1 MGKTI
6 INFTKSEINLITK
19 KVAEKIFPL
28 IEQEFKRFSDQVRSL
43 SQEVKEVGDSNIRY
57 TILNNDL
64 FKLNTELK
72 KEIQEHQ
79 IRKEVTMENQRLKE
93 EINHWEEVLKKINS
107 LGDKMENENKKILI
121 KQEGVIR
128 KHGTGAYFLSKKDYI
143 GHKAKLVI
151 FKEKL
156 KETKPKE

>member
-93 EINHWEEVLKKINS
+93 EI
-107 LGDKMENENKKILI
+107 KIL
-121 KQEGVIR
+121 KAIR
-128 KHGTGAYFLSKKDYI
+128 K
-143 GHKAKLVI
+143 
-151 FKEKL
+151 
-156 KETKPKE
+156 